1 MEQSYANNYKKG
13 VLLTLS
19 CYIIWGFFPIYWF
32 PLSGVDPLQLMAQ
45 RIGWSLAFIMIL
57 LCFRKDD
64 RLLLKDAFFNRRII
78 VTFMASSFFLFMN
91 WSIYLYAISSHQVLE
106 ASLGY
111 YINPLVSIFLGRVF
125 FKEAL
130 TKVQY
135 LAITLATIGVLWLA
149 LLAGTIPYIAL
160 LLAFSFGFYSAMK
173 KIVAL
178 PPLPGLFLETLFMMP
193 FTIIYLVA
201 VYKNG
206 DLIFLELEN
215 LPLTLLILSGAAT
228 TIPLL
233 LFAKGAKYIPLS
245 LVGILQYVSPT
256 LQLLTGLFLFNET
269 LPPLRLIGFTIVW
282 ISVITYISSEVH
294 RAKNGQKRREEAE
307 ERRLKQFSRE
317 IAGE

>member
-1 MEQSYANNYKKG
+1 
-13 VLLTLS
+13 
-19 CYIIWGFFPIYWF
+19 
-32 PLSGVDPLQLMAQ
+32 
-45 RIGWSLAFIMIL
+45 
-57 LCFRKDD
+57 
-64 RLLLKDAFFNRRII
+64 
-78 VTFMASSFFLFMN
+78 
-91 WSIYLYAISSHQVLE
+91 
-106 ASLGY
+106 
-111 YINPLVSIFLGRVF
+111 
-125 FKEAL
+125 
-130 TKVQY
+130 
-135 LAITLATIGVLWLA
+135 
-149 LLAGTIPYIAL
+149 
-160 LLAFSFGFYSAMK
+160 MK

-307 ERRLKQFSRE
+307 ERRLQQFSRE